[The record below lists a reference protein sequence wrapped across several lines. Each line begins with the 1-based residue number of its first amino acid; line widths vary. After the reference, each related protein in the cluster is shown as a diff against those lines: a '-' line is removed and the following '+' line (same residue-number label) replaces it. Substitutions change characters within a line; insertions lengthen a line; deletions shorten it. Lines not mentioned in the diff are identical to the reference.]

1 MIKSVSQVPPA
12 RRSPSPR
19 VCPHALPEQWAKD
32 GPLERFL
39 VRHLGSRI
47 AIGMFDT
54 IVHPG
59 VYGTIG
65 LPTWK
70 TWQAVNRSAGRTA
83 LRHQALRPLLTQ
95 LVEAGV
101 FRAGRIPPG
110 WRRAS
115 GVDRHGNDLAPA
127 AAGRLGPR
135 ATGPARADRLGIVR
149 FAREGYQARRWPTSV
164 GMPGSRPRRRTRTSP
179 ARKRCSWPRWMRTW
193 PISSVMPC
201 RWWPLSWP
209 PSTGA
214 TP

>member
-1 MIKSVSQVPPA
+1 M
-12 RRSPSPR
+12 
-19 VCPHALPEQWAKD
+19 LFPEQWAKA

-101 FRAGRIPPG
+101 FRAGRVPPG
-110 WRRAS
+110 WRRAT
-115 GVDRHGNDLAPA
+115 GVDRHG
-127 AAGRLGPR
+127 
-135 ATGPARADRLGIVR
+135 
-149 FAREGYQARRWPTSV
+149 TSTW
-164 GMPGSRPRRRTRTSP
+164 PRRRDHSGRLRRTPPDSDQRRP
-179 ARKRCSWPRWMRTW
+179 DPPGPDRRGDRPVCPGGVSRHVGGRHLSGRRALDHGVVPVLRQQGSVVRGRGGRGRGRPHRRCRVVGGHRGGSRALGPHR
-193 PISSVMPC
+193 
-201 RWWPLSWP
+201 
-209 PSTGA
+209 
-214 TP
+214 